1 MRRSYVLFY
10 TAQGFDV
17 HIITRSSEDGDW
29 MDGSRSE
36 ARFRR
41 QAAMDERLRGFFRLF
56 SFQLAA
62 LSKILHVQIECNF
75 LK

>member
-41 QAAMDERLRGFFRLF
+41 QAAMDERLRGFFKVVFVSTCSAVKNIAR
-56 SFQLAA
+56 A
-62 LSKILHVQIECNF
+62 N
-75 LK
+75 

>member
-1 MRRSYVLFY
+1 MFLFY

-41 QAAMDERLRGFFRLF
+41 QAAMDERLRGFF
-56 SFQLAA
+56 
-62 LSKILHVQIECNF
+62 
-75 LK
+75 

>member
-1 MRRSYVLFY
+1 MMVGGRDR
-10 TAQGFDV
+10 
-17 HIITRSSEDGDW
+17 
-29 MDGSRSE
+29 
-36 ARFRR
+36 
-41 QAAMDERLRGFFRLF
+41 ERLNQVAGRLGGFFRLL